1 MFNIWTQQTSA
12 GQRDWKSITSSADGT
27 KLAAVVSGG
36 YIYTSTD
43 SGATWTE
50 QQTTGEYSWSSI
62 TSSSD
67 GTKLAATVSGGYVYT
82 SIEQSSPTFN
92 PAIARRR
99 LLL

>member
-1 MFNIWTQQTSA
+1 MADFN
-12 GQRDWKSITSSADGT
+12 
-27 KLAAVVSGG
+27 
-36 YIYTSTD
+36 
-43 SGATWTE
+43 TWTE
-50 QQTTGEYSWSSI
+50 QTSSGSRSWRGI

-82 SIEQSSPTFN
+82 SIEQSSLTFN